1 LQLGLGGARDRGRLQ
16 RMVRHALIA
25 GGGEITSS
33 QAYDWCFAR
42 DRTRARS
49 QAARW
54 SVQRVLERLATPIG
68 RADSIGRPWIWRV
81 AGRLPRFQIEIIGEL
96 ATWSI
101 LPILPPMFEARKG
114 GGWMTALLA
123 ASWLLLDYPG
133 ACWWRLPWS
142 TQREP

>member
-1 LQLGLGGARDRGRLQ
+1 MAVMRPDAPHAWDRCPNLQLGLGGARDRGRLQ
-16 RMVRHALIA
+16 RMVCHALIA

-54 SVQRVLERLATPIG
+54 SVRRVLERLATPIG

-81 AGRLPRFQIEIIGEL
+81 ADTLSAP
-96 ATWSI
+96 S
-101 LPILPPMFEARKG
+101 
-114 GGWMTALLA
+114 
-123 ASWLLLDYPG
+123 D
-133 ACWWRLPWS
+133 
-142 TQREP
+142 